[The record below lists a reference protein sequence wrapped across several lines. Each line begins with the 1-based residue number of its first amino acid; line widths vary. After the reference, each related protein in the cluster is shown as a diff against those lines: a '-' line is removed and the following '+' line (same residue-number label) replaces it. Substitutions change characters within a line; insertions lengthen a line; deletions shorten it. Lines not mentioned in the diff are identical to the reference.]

1 MVYDRT
7 AASTDGMEVREVVL
21 HAAQYAAGVSLPDIV
36 AAEPMLRDGYGFKR
50 VYVNCTT
57 DRVLLVPL
65 PLFEPERVEQY
76 LDAANLFEPG
86 KITLSNDQ
94 LSGQAAAVWQ
104 AESTLAA
111 KLHRYYPRAC
121 FYHPLLLELDTLAP
135 RTVHVALEEDL
146 AHITVYHDS
155 LYAAESLRFGTP
167 EDLLYYILKLCKND
181 GFSSYKLIFSGSV
194 GEGELTLFQGYFAA
208 VEVNPQSDYMYQRIR
223 ERCE

>member
-1 MVYDRT
+1 MVFDRM
-7 AASTDGMEVREVVL
+7 AASAEGLDAREVVL
-21 HAAQYAAGVSLPDIV
+21 HAAQYAGGISLPDIV

-57 DRVLLVPL
+57 DRVLLIPL
-65 PLFEPERVEQY
+65 ALFEPERVEQY

-104 AESTLAA
+104 AEATLAA
-111 KLHRYYPRAC
+111 KLHRYYPMAS
-121 FYHPLLLELDTLAP
+121 FYHPLLLELDTLTP

-155 LYAAESLRFGTP
+155 LYAAESLRFKTA
-167 EDLLYYILKLCKND
+167 EDLLYCILKLCKND
-181 GFSSYKLIFSGSV
+181 GFSSYKLIFSGDV
-194 GEGELTLFQGYFAA
+194 REEELSLYQSYFTT
-208 VEVNPQSDYMYQRIR
+208 VEANPQTDYMYQRIR
-223 ERCE
+223 QRCG